1 MEIRLPEFRAHL
13 AYFSSSIARLTGMIW
28 DTRGRELKIQLY
40 YLKRRLPYGN
50 CGLGNA
56 GENLKKGKNL
66 RKDSAP
72 SQKVSRICT
81 YFGAHGR
88 AHRLLRSATEL
99 RFGRPRLIRMLVLA
113 LSAITSS
120 LPCFALET
128 VPTNRYEH

>member
-1 MEIRLPEFRAHL
+1 MAIVAWVMQERIEK
-13 AYFSSSIARLTGMIW
+13 
-28 DTRGRELKIQLY
+28 RGKM
-40 YLKRRLPYGN
+40 
-50 CGLGNA
+50 
-56 GENLKKGKNL
+56 
-66 RKDSAP
+66 RKDCPP
-72 SQKVSRICT
+72 SQKASRICT

-120 LPCFALET
+120 LPCFALEIT